1 MCTASSRPSIYT
13 AAMSVVK
20 EGKGV
25 RPFFSGIWPRAI
37 SNGINTAVFFCF
49 FEARRAALRL
59 DMDDSDLYI
68 VQTLHRTE
76 GVQPVGASLSTSHS
90 SIARRRKV
98 KA

>member
-1 MCTASSRPSIYT
+1 MGH
-13 AAMSVVK
+13 SVT
-20 EGKGV
+20 
-25 RPFFSGIWPRAI
+25 
-37 SNGINTAVFFCF
+37 SNVICF
-49 FEARRAALRL
+49 FEAIRAAIKTHKENARLREARHAALRL